1 MKFRPVEVDHLILQA
16 QKPTRYVGGEI
27 NSIHKDLRAAEV
39 TWALAF
45 PDVYEVGMS
54 NLGFRVLYH
63 VLNRRPETAAERTFL
78 PWVDMAALLRSRR
91 VPLFTL
97 ESRAPVRDFD
107 IVGITL
113 QFELCY
119 TSVLELLDLAGIPL
133 FAKDRGPNNPL
144 VIGGGPCAYSPEPM
158 SPFFNLYVVGEAEE
172 VVHEINDLVRAW
184 KRDGGTRDELLW
196 ELAEIRGVYVPSLF
210 EFEFERG
217 GPIRAI
223 RERKPG
229 YSRAVRR
236 VVPDLNAAPF
246 YEKPVLPFME
256 TIHDR
261 LPIEIQRGCTRGCRF
276 CQVGML
282 TRPTRQRDP
291 KEVLRLARQGLD
303 ATGYEEVSFL
313 SLSAGDYQCLNG
325 MLEDFFEE
333 FAPDRI
339 SVGIPSLRTETM
351 NQRLAEQI
359 RKVRKAGFTVA
370 PEAASERMRR
380 VINKGNEEKDLLH
393 AVETIFGAGW
403 DLVKFYFMIGLPT
416 ERDED
421 VLAIGELAHKA
432 LAVGRRHSKRAAI
445 HVGVSTFV
453 PKPFTPFQWEPHQ
466 PVEETRRKQRL
477 LREAFGPTR
486 SIDFKYPDAEGS
498 QIEAF
503 LCLGDR
509 RVATA
514 IYEAWRRGQ
523 VLDGWTEHF
532 RYDRWVEAAQA
543 MEREW
548 GVSLDFFAHR
558 EKGKDEIFPWEKVDC
573 EVTRAYLW
581 RERERAH
588 AAAVVEVPDCA
599 IVPCHVCGACDYEVV
614 KNRVYDPR
622 DYVHEDGTPYEL
634 GPLQL
639 TENARRAAE
648 KDRGTRI
655 VAKVAE
661 GLARAEATDRKAA
674 RGATEM
680 ASLPILGEEP
690 EGAATAA
697 AKRLVQQV
705 AELERRL
712 EDLEREAPPP
722 SAPAHAEAPQH
733 WYRIRYTKTGRA
745 TALSQLETNKAI
757 SRALRRAK
765 LPISFTEGF
774 TPRPRLS
781 FGPALPVGV
790 ESEAEYLDLALS
802 EPLPVEE
809 VARRLGA
816 QLPAGMRLVE
826 AVTLPRGADSLQAAI
841 AAIEYAVRFPEGFDV
856 DLEGAARRFAEEG
869 ATIQRQ
875 RPARRGRRGHAAPAS
890 VRTIDIG
897 SLVDELAVRGAREVS
912 FRLRNDP
919 AGSAR
924 PNEVLA
930 AIFAGGGELPEE
942 VRIRKVGVRF
952 AGGG

>member
-1 MKFRPVEVDHLILQA
+1 MPKFQPVDADHLILQA
-16 QKPTRYVGGEI
+16 NKPTRYIGGEVNAI
-27 NSIHKDLRAAEV
+27 RKDLHAAEV

-63 VLNRRPETAAERTFL
+63 VLNRRPETAAERTFA
-78 PWVDMAALLRSRR
+78 PWSDMAAMLRREGL
-91 VPLFTL
+91 PLFTL

-107 IVGITL
+107 IVGFTL

-119 TSVLELLDLAGIPL
+119 TTVLEVLDLAGIPL
-133 FAKDRGPNNPL
+133 FAKDRRRGDPL

-158 SPFFNLYVVGEAEE
+158 APFFDLFVVGEAEE
-172 VVHEINDLVRAW
+172 VVHEINDLYLAW
-184 KRDGGTRDELLW
+184 KRDGGTREELLW

-210 EFEFERG
+210 EMEFERG

-223 RERKPG
+223 RPRKPG
-229 YSRAVRR
+229 YDRAVRR
-236 VVPDLNAAPF
+236 VVPDLNTAPF
-246 YEKPVLPFME
+246 YEKPVLPFMQ

-291 KEVLRLARQGLD
+291 KEVLRLAKRGLET
-303 ATGYEEVSFL
+303 TGYEEVSFL

-325 MLEDFFEE
+325 MLEDFFDE
-333 FAPDRI
+333 FAPDKI

-359 RKVRKAGFTVA
+359 RRVRKGGFTVA

-380 VINKGNEEKDLLH
+380 VINKGNEERDLLH

-421 VLAIGELAHKA
+421 VLAIGEVAHKA
-432 LAVGRRHSKRAAI
+432 LKVGRKHTPRATI

-453 PKPFTPFQWEPHQ
+453 PKPFTPFQWEPHI
-466 PVEETRRKQRL
+466 PVEETKRKQRL

-486 SIDFKYPDAEGS
+486 SIDFKYPDAQTSE
-498 QIEAF
+498 IEAF

-514 IYEAWRRGQ
+514 IHAAWRAGQ
-523 VLDGWTEHF
+523 VLDGWGEHF
-532 RYDRWVEAAQA
+532 SYERWRDAARE
-543 MEREW
+543 MEKEW
-548 GVSLDFFAHR
+548 GVGLDFFAHR
-558 EKGKDEIFPWEKVDC
+558 ERGRDEVLPWDAIDC
-573 EVTRAYLW
+573 EVTKPYLW

-588 AAAVVEVPDCA
+588 DAAEIEVPDCA

-648 KDRGTRI
+648 KDRSSRVVAAVARGETRLP
-655 VAKVAE
+655 VVAE
-661 GLARAEATDRKAA
+661 ARP
-674 RGATEM
+674 G
-680 ASLPILGEEP
+680 P
-690 EGAATAA
+690 ATAA
-697 AKRLVQQV
+697 AQRLVAKV
-705 AELERRL
+705 EKMERELEAL
-712 EDLEREAPPP
+712 ETAPKPP
-722 SAPAHAEAPQH
+722 APAPVPQH
-733 WYRIRYTKTGRA
+733 WYRIRYAKLGRA
-745 TALSQLETNKAI
+745 VALSHLETSYAV

-765 LPISFTEGF
+765 LPISFSEGH
-774 TPRPRLS
+774 TARPRLS

-790 ESEAEYLDLALS
+790 ESDAEFLDLALT
-802 EPLPVEE
+802 EPLPAAEVE
-809 VARRLGA
+809 RRLGA
-816 QLPAGMRLVE
+816 ELPGGFELREVREIPRNETALQSAIAEIEYRAAFPPEHAAGLAE
-826 AVTLPRGADSLQAAI
+826 AVRA
-841 AAIEYAVRFPEGFDV
+841 
-856 DLEGAARRFAEEG
+856 FAENG
-869 ATIQRQ
+869 ATITRE
-875 RPARRGRRGHAAPAS
+875 RPASRNKGTR
-890 VRTIDIG
+890 
-897 SLVDELAVRGAREVS
+897 RGARRAASQVKEVDLQELVS
-912 FRLRNDP
+912 HLAVEGEREVTFRVRNDP

-924 PNEVLA
+924 PTEVIA
-930 AIFAGGGELPEE
+930 AVFGGGAVPAG
-942 VRIRKVGVRF
+942 VRIRKEAVRF
-952 AGGG
+952 A

>member
-1 MKFRPVEVDHLILQA
+1 MTRFLPVDADALILGA

-27 NSIHKDLRAAEV
+27 NSIQKDLRAAEV

-63 VLNRRPETAAERTFL
+63 VLNRRPETAAERTFM
-78 PWVDMAALLRSRR
+78 PWSDMAAAMRR
-91 VPLFTL
+91 DGVPLFTL
-97 ESRAPVRDFD
+97 ESRAKVRDFD

-119 TSVLELLDLAGIPL
+119 TTVLGLLDLAGIPL
-133 FAKDRGPNNPL
+133 LAKDRGPGDPL
-144 VIGGGPCAYSPEPM
+144 VIGGGPCAYSPEPVA
-158 SPFFNLYVVGEAEE
+158 PFFDLFVVGEAEE
-172 VVHEINDLVRAW
+172 VVHEINDLYLAW
-184 KRDGGTRDELLW
+184 KKAGGSREELLW

-210 EFEFERG
+210 EMEYERG
-217 GPIRAI
+217 GPIRSVRAK
-223 RERKPG
+223 KPG
-229 YSRAVRR
+229 YTKAVRR

-246 YEKPVLPFME
+246 YDKPVLPFMQ

-291 KEVLRLARQGLD
+291 KEVLRLARRGLET
-303 ATGYEEVSFL
+303 TGYEEVSFL

-333 FAPDRI
+333 FAPDKI

-359 RKVRKAGFTVA
+359 RRVRKGGFTVA

-421 VLAIGELAHKA
+421 VLAIGEVAHKA
-432 LAVGRRHSKRAAI
+432 LRMGRRHTNRATI

-453 PKPFTPFQWEPHQ
+453 PKPFTPFQWEPQ
-466 PVEETRRKQRL
+466 IAVEETRRKQRL

-498 QIEAF
+498 EIEAL

-509 RVATA
+509 RVSTA
-514 IYEAWRRGQ
+514 ILAAFRMGQ
-523 VLDGWTEHF
+523 VLDGWGEHF
-532 RYDRWVEAAQA
+532 RYDVWRKAAHE

-548 GVSLDFFAHR
+548 GVGIDFFAHR
-558 EKGKDEIFPWEKVDC
+558 GRGRDEILPWDTIDC
-573 EVTRAYLW
+573 EVTKPYLW
-581 RERERAH
+581 RERERSH
-588 AAAVVEVPDCA
+588 DAAEVEVPDCA

-622 DYVHEDGTPYEL
+622 DYVHEDGSPYEL
-634 GPLQL
+634 GPIGL

-648 KDRGTRI
+648 KDRGTRVVAAVAQGAVALPVI
-655 VAKVAE
+655 AEPQEGPATQAAQRLVAKVARME
-661 GLARAEATDRKAA
+661 ERLAA
-674 RGATEM
+674 
-680 ASLPILGEEP
+680 GE
-690 EGAATAA
+690 AA
-697 AKRLVQQV
+697 A
-705 AELERRL
+705 A
-712 EDLEREAPPP
+712 
-722 SAPAHAEAPQH
+722 APAAPAPQH
-733 WYRIRYTKTGRA
+733 WYRLRFAKVDRA
-745 TALSQLETNKAI
+745 VALSQLETNYAVA
-757 SRALRRAK
+757 RALRRAK
-765 LPISFTEGF
+765 LPLSFSEGF

-790 ESEAEYLDLALS
+790 PSEAEYVDLALA
-802 EPLPVEE
+802 EPLAPAELE
-809 VARRLGA
+809 QRLGE
-816 QLPAGMRLVE
+816 QLPAGFRLLE
-826 AVTLPRGADSLQAAI
+826 AGGLPRSAPSLQAAI
-841 AAIEYAVRFPEGFDV
+841 GEVEYRVEFPAEWTGDLAEAIAAFAANGAVISRERPASKNKGTRRGARHAEARTKQV
-856 DLEGAARRFAEEG
+856 DL
-869 ATIQRQ
+869 QDLV
-875 RPARRGRRGHAAPAS
+875 GHLEVA
-890 VRTIDIG
+890 
-897 SLVDELAVRGAREVS
+897 GAREVV
-912 FRLRNDP
+912 FRVRNDP
-919 AGSAR
+919 SGSAR
-924 PNEVLA
+924 PTEVVA
-930 AIFAGGGELPEE
+930 AIFGGGAMPDG
-942 VRIRKVGVRF
+942 VRIRKAAVHF
-952 AGGG
+952 A

>member
-1 MKFRPVEVDHLILQA
+1 MKQFRPVDADALILAA
-16 QKPTRYVGGEI
+16 QKPTRYVGGEV
-27 NSIHKDLRAAEV
+27 NSIQKDLRAAEV

-63 VLNRRPETAAERTFL
+63 VLNRRPETAAERTFM
-78 PWVDMAALLRSRR
+78 PWGDMAAMMRAAN

-107 IVGITL
+107 IVGVTL

-119 TSVLELLDLAGIPL
+119 TTVLGLLELAGIPL
-133 FAKDRGPNNPL
+133 LAKDRTNDHPL
-144 VIGGGPCAYSPEPM
+144 VIGGGPCAYSPEPVA
-158 SPFFNLYVVGEAEE
+158 PFFDLFVVGEAEE
-172 VVHEINDLVRAW
+172 VVHEINDLYLAW
-184 KRDGGTRDELLW
+184 KKAGGSREELLW

-210 EFEFERG
+210 EFEYEHG

-223 RERKPG
+223 HAKKPG
-229 YSRAVRR
+229 YTKAVRR
-236 VVPDLNAAPF
+236 VVPDLNTAPF
-246 YEKPVLPFME
+246 YEKPVLPFMQ

-291 KEVLRLARQGLD
+291 KEVLRLAKRGLET
-303 ATGYEEVSFL
+303 TGYEEVSFL

-333 FAPDRI
+333 FAPDKI

-359 RKVRKAGFTVA
+359 RRVRKGGFTVA

-380 VINKGNEEKDLLH
+380 VINKGNEERDLLH

-421 VLAIGELAHKA
+421 VLAIGEVAHKA
-432 LAVGRRHSKRAAI
+432 LRMGRRHTNRATI

-453 PKPFTPFQWEPHQ
+453 PKPFTPFQWEPHLA
-466 PVEETRRKQRL
+466 VEETRRKQRL
-477 LREAFGPTR
+477 LRDAFGPTR

-498 QIEAF
+498 EIEAL

-514 IYEAWRRGQ
+514 VLAAYRMGQ
-523 VLDGWTEHF
+523 VLDGWGEHF
-532 RYDRWVEAAQA
+532 RHDVWRRAAHEMQK
-543 MEREW
+543 EW
-548 GVSLDFFAHR
+548 GVGLEFFAHR
-558 EKGKDEIFPWEKVDC
+558 GRGRDEILPWDTIDC
-573 EVTRAYLW
+573 EVTKAYLW
-581 RERERAH
+581 RERERSH
-588 AAAVVEVPDCA
+588 DAAEVEVPDCA

-634 GPLQL
+634 GPIGL

-648 KDRGTRI
+648 KDRGTRVVAAVAQGAVALPVI
-655 VAKVAE
+655 GETREGPATQAAQRLVAKVE
-661 GLARAEATDRKAA
+661 KLEQRLAA
-674 RGATEM
+674 
-680 ASLPILGEEP
+680 
-690 EGAATAA
+690 
-697 AKRLVQQV
+697 
-705 AELERRL
+705 LE
-712 EDLEREAPPP
+712 
-722 SAPAHAEAPQH
+722 SAPEKRAPEQHAPQH
-733 WYRIRYTKTGRA
+733 WFRVRFAKVDRA
-745 TALSQLETNKAI
+745 VALSQLETNYAVA
-757 SRALRRAK
+757 RALRRAK
-765 LPISFTEGF
+765 LPLSFSEGF

-790 ESEAEYLDLALS
+790 ASFAEYVDLALA
-802 EPLPVEE
+802 EPLAADE
-809 VARRLGA
+809 VQRRLGE
-816 QLPAGMRLVE
+816 QLPGGFRLLE
-826 AVTLPRGADSLQAAI
+826 VTELPRSAPSLQAAI
-841 AAIEYAVRFPEGFDV
+841 AEVEYRASFPQEYGGDLQAAI
-856 DLEGAARRFAEEG
+856 AAFAASG
-869 ATIQRQ
+869 ATITRE
-875 RPARRGRRGHAAPAS
+875 RPASKNKGTR
-890 VRTIDIG
+890 
-897 SLVDELAVRGAREVS
+897 RGARHAEVLVREVDLQELVAHLAVTGEREVT
-912 FRLRNDP
+912 FRVRNDP

-924 PNEVLA
+924 PSEVVA
-930 AIFAGGGELPEE
+930 AIFGGGAVPAG
-942 VRIRKVGVRF
+942 VRIHKEAVRF
-952 AGGG
+952 TGA